1 MKALKSYL
9 ESWRRYRDFQGRSSR
24 SAYWWAA
31 LIHPIVFVV
40 LGGIFATI
48 LDLDTDQIGPEIIYF
63 VAYIW
68 VSIALSVRRLHDVG
82 RSGKWLLIGLIP
94 LGGLVLLYWFV
105 QPNSAEEN
113 DWGDSGAQGHPSAAS
128 SATEPEPPQQTVV
141 NDIIR

>member
-1 MKALKSYL
+1 MKALNCYW
-9 ESWRRYRDFQGRSSR
+9 ESWRRYRDFRGHSSR
-24 SAYWWAA
+24 SAYWWAT
-31 LIHPIVFVV
+31 LIHPIVFFV
-40 LGGIFATI
+40 LGGSFATI

-113 DWGDSGAQGHPSAAS
+113 DWGDSGAQGQPKAAS
-128 SATEPEPPQQTVV
+128 SVVEHEPQRQTVV

>member
-1 MKALKSYL
+1 MKALNCYW
-9 ESWRRYRDFQGRSSR
+9 ESWRRYRDFRGRSSR
-24 SAYWWAA
+24 SAYWWAT
-31 LIHPIVFVV
+31 LIHPIVFFV

-113 DWGDSGAQGHPSAAS
+113 DWGDSGAQDQPSAAS
-128 SATEPEPPQQTVV
+128 SVIEPEPPRQTVV